1 MANNKWTYNK
11 TYTPEE
17 MTDELKLDK
26 LHVLVETTK
35 FIFDKY
41 FQAIINI
48 EDEEKLNLLTEE
60 YVTILTEL
68 GSEIIK
74 AKKDI
79 I

>member
-11 TYTPEE
+11 AYTPEE

-26 LHVLVETTK
+26 LHVLVETAR

-41 FQAIINI
+41 FQAILNT
-48 EDEEKLNLLTEE
+48 EDEKNLNLLTEE

-74 AKKDI
+74 TKKDI
-79 I
+79 T